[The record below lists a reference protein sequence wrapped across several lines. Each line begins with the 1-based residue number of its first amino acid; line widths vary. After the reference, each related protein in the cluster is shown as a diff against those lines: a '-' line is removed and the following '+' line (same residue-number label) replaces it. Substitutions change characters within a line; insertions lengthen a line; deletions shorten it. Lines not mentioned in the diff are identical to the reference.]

1 MKTKQ
6 FIFLLS
12 IVLIAFSCKTV
23 KKVATI
29 QEAFTKK
36 DTVQTV
42 MIVDAPKVDS
52 AAIVKDIMRKVAK
65 SKIDF
70 KTFNAKI
77 KVGYESAENSDTY
90 TVNISM
96 MKDSLMYIR
105 ILGSFLGIKQE
116 GMQVKVKRDSV
127 FLYKKIGERY
137 VQNRSISYLQEVTQ
151 IPFDF
156 STLQDLII
164 GNPVFIDSNIVSYKD
179 YDAGLLVLMLGDT
192 FKHLITLGQDDKTI
206 IHSKLDDVDIQRNR
220 TCDITYSSYAPL
232 GSYQFSTYRRVVV
245 SEKSKLDLELDFKE
259 YNINEPLKYTF
270 EIPKNIKR
278 R

>member
-179 YDAGLLVLMLGDT
+179 NDAGLLVLMLGDT

-245 SEKSKLDLELDFKE
+245 SEKSKLDLEIDFKE

>member
-1 MKTKQ
+1 MRHT
-6 FIFLLS
+6 LLIILVFS
-12 IVLIAFSCKTV
+12 ALTFSCKTV

-70 KTFNAKI
+70 TTFNAKI

-90 TVNISM
+90 TANISIR
-96 MKDSLMYIR
+96 KDSIIYIR

-116 GMQVKVKRDSV
+116 GLQVKVKRDSV

-137 VQNRSISYLQEVTQ
+137 VQNRSIGFLQEVTQ

-156 STLQDLII
+156 TTLQDMII

-179 YDAGLLVLMLGDT
+179 NDAGLLVLMLGDT
-192 FKHLITLGQDDKTI
+192 FKHLITLAQDDKTI
-206 IHSKLDDVDIQRNR
+206 THSKLDDVDIQRNR

-232 GSYQFSTYRRVVV
+232 GSYRFSTYRRVVV
-245 SEKSKLDLELDFKE
+245 SEKSKLDIELDFKE
-259 YNINEPLKYTF
+259 YSINEPLKYTF
-270 EIPKNIKR
+270 EIPKNAKHK
-278 R
+278 

>member
-179 YDAGLLVLMLGDT
+179 NDAGLLVLMLGDT

>member
-259 YNINEPLKYTF
+259 YTINEPLKYTF

>member
-12 IVLIAFSCKTV
+12 IVLITFSCKTV

-179 YDAGLLVLMLGDT
+179 NDAGLLVLMLGDT

>member
-12 IVLIAFSCKTV
+12 IVLITFSCKTV

>member
-12 IVLIAFSCKTV
+12 IVLITFSCKTV

-179 YDAGLLVLMLGDT
+179 NDAGLLVLMLGDT

-259 YNINEPLKYTF
+259 YNINEPLG
-270 EIPKNIKR
+270 
-278 R
+278 

>member
-1 MKTKQ
+1 LKTKQ

>member
-1 MKTKQ
+1 
-6 FIFLLS
+6 
-12 IVLIAFSCKTV
+12 
-23 KKVATI
+23 
-29 QEAFTKK
+29 
-36 DTVQTV
+36 

-259 YNINEPLKYTF
+259 YTINEPLKYTF

>member
-1 MKTKQ
+1 LKTKQ
-6 FIFLLS
+6 FIFVLS

-52 AAIVKDIMRKVAK
+52 AAIVKDIMRKVVK

-77 KVGYESAENSDTY
+77 KVGYESADNSDTY
-90 TVNISM
+90 TVNISVL
-96 MKDSLMYIR
+96 KDSLMYIR

-137 VQNRSISYLQEVTQ
+137 VQNRSISFLQEVTQ

-156 STLQDLII
+156 TTLQDLII

-179 YDAGLLVLMLGDT
+179 NDAGLLVLMLGDT
-192 FKHLITLGQDDKTI
+192 FKHLITLAQDDKTI
-206 IHSKLDDVDIQRNR
+206 IHSKLDDVDFQRNR

-259 YNINEPLKYTF
+259 YTINEPLKYTF
-270 EIPKNIKR
+270 EIPKNVKR
-278 R
+278 K

>member
-1 MKTKQ
+1 LKTKQ

-259 YNINEPLKYTF
+259 YTINEPLKYTF

>member
-179 YDAGLLVLMLGDT
+179 NDAGLLVLMLGDT

-259 YNINEPLKYTF
+259 YTINEPLKYTF

>member
-6 FIFLLS
+6 FILILS
-12 IVLIAFSCKTV
+12 IILVALSCKTV

-29 QEAFTKK
+29 QDAITKK

-52 AAIVKDIMRKVAK
+52 AAIVKDILRKVVK

-77 KVGYESAENSDTY
+77 KVGYESAKSSDTY

-96 MKDSLMYIR
+96 LKDSLMYIR
-105 ILGSFLGIKQE
+105 VLGSFLGIKAE
-116 GMQVKVKRDSV
+116 GMQVKIKKDSV
-127 FLYKKIGERY
+127 FLYKKVGDKY
-137 VQNRSISYLQEVTQ
+137 VQNRSINFLQEETQ

-156 STLQDLII
+156 TTLQDMIV

-179 YDAGLLVLMLGDT
+179 NDAGLLVLMLGDT
-192 FKHLITLGQDDKTI
+192 FKNLVTLAKDDKTI
-206 IHSKLDDVDIQRNR
+206 VHSKLDDVDIQRNR
-220 TCDITYSSYAPL
+220 TCDITYSGYANMS
-232 GSYQFSTYRRVVV
+232 GYQFSTYRKIAVA
-245 SEKSKLDLELDFKE
+245 EKSKLDIELDFKE
-259 YNINEPLKYTF
+259 YSINEPLKYTF
-270 EIPKNIKR
+270 EIPKNVKR

>member
-6 FIFLLS
+6 FIFVLS

-52 AAIVKDIMRKVAK
+52 AAIVKDIMRKVVK

-77 KVGYESAENSDTY
+77 KVGYESADNSDTY
-90 TVNISM
+90 TVNISVL
-96 MKDSLMYIR
+96 KDSLMYIR

-137 VQNRSISYLQEVTQ
+137 VQNRSISFLQEVTQ

-156 STLQDLII
+156 TTLQDLII

-179 YDAGLLVLMLGDT
+179 NDAGLLVLMLGDT
-192 FKHLITLGQDDKTI
+192 FKHLITLAQDDKTI
-206 IHSKLDDVDIQRNR
+206 IHSKLDDVDFQRNR

-259 YNINEPLKYTF
+259 YTINEPLKYTF
-270 EIPKNIKR
+270 EIPKNVKR
-278 R
+278 K

>member
-12 IVLIAFSCKTV
+12 IVLITFSCKTV

-179 YDAGLLVLMLGDT
+179 NDAGLLVLMLGDT

-259 YNINEPLKYTF
+259 YTINEPLKYTF

>member
-1 MKTKQ
+1 LKTKQ

-12 IVLIAFSCKTV
+12 IVLITFSCKTV

-179 YDAGLLVLMLGDT
+179 NDAGLLVLMLGDT

>member
-96 MKDSLMYIR
+96 MKDSLLYIR

-259 YNINEPLKYTF
+259 YTINEPLKYTF